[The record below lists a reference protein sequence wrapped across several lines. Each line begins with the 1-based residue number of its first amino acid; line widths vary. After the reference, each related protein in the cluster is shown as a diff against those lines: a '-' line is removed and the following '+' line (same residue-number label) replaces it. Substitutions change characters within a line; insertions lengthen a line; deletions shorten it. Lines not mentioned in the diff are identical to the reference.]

1 MSKYLPR
8 ILIGVVVG
16 GATYLL
22 MTAVEGPSLL
32 AVIAAIS
39 GVIAT
44 VYILTGLAGNRKVG
58 MAGAD
63 AKAKALELSPPAGKA
78 LLVVAREGFV
88 AKLVGFNMA
97 LDGVVFAQLKSPAF
111 SVLEIAPG
119 PHTLT
124 CGTGASPSEGKP
136 GSYAFSAEAGAVVGV
151 VVGVSVGT
159 GYKFTPAS
167 DVATLRRKLAGVPMV
182 LAGS

>member
-8 ILIGVVVG
+8 ILIGLVVG
-16 GATYLL
+16 GATYAL
-22 MTAVEGPSLL
+22 MIAVEGPSLL
-32 AVIAAIS
+32 AVLAFIS

-44 VYILTGLAGNRKVG
+44 VYILTGLAGNRKVSMG
-58 MAGAD
+58 GAD
-63 AKAKALELSPPAGKA
+63 AKAKALELSPPSDKA

-88 AKLVGFNMA
+88 AKLVGLNMA
-97 LDGVVFAQLKSPAF
+97 LDGAVFAQLKSPAF
-111 SVLEIAPG
+111 SVVELAPG

-124 CGTGASPSEGKP
+124 CGQSASPSEGKP

-151 VVGVSVGT
+151 IVGVSVGT
-159 GYKFTPAS
+159 GYKFKPAN

>member
-8 ILIGVVVG
+8 ILIGVAVG
-16 GATYLL
+16 GATYVL
-22 MTAVEGPSLL
+22 MTAVDGPSPL
-32 AVIAAIS
+32 AVIAFIS

-44 VYILTGLAGNRKVG
+44 VYILTALAGNRKVSV
-58 MAGAD
+58 AGAD
-63 AKAKALELSPPAGKA
+63 AKAKALELAPPSGRA

-88 AKLVGFNMA
+88 AKLVGLNVA
-97 LDGVVFAQLKSPAF
+97 LDGVVFAQVKSPAF

-119 PHTLT
+119 AHTLT
-124 CGTGASPSEGKP
+124 CGTGASPSQGKP
-136 GSYAFSAEAGAVVGV
+136 GSYAFKAEAGAVVGV
-151 VVGVSVGT
+151 VVGVSLGS
-159 GYKFTPAS
+159 GYRFSPAN